1 MKSEDFLPKDLVDAI
16 SKQIAAGIKKGAK
29 EGFTAGGF
37 LEDLQDQM
45 EQFTKDQQA
54 YIVNEKVKQKTMNT
68 TLDTRE
74 AELDVLQKMAIEQ
87 NNSLIKEK
95 IATAERAMIYAQIK
109 GDMQAFYESARM
121 VKDLEKEVGGL
132 EKQND
137 LINKATEERKKQ
149 LKIQIQQEKIQ
160 KAEEE
165 RSEKIKELEEK
176 RKEALE
182 KIGVNTS
189 LIKDFLQG
197 GVARTLAMTV
207 AAEKMGE
214 AFGEA
219 FKELQGEGLSATQA
233 AHEAMT
239 SFTDSMKTGFLAS
252 SEEIRKARAAVMET
266 GGTLHDAEEAGKGAA
281 MMAKVYGGSLEDA
294 GKAIGNLQKIPGIVK
309 ESAQNTAEF
318 GAKLAI
324 AAGVPADTAT
334 KAIANNMDAVAK
346 AGPSMVKSFQVAA
359 INAKKIGVEFS
370 VITGMA
376 DKLLDFENSINA
388 QMEASVLLGREIN
401 LDKAREAALSGD
413 YLTVQKEI
421 LKQVGSEAEFTRM
434 NVLQKQKLAEAM
446 GVSVADLSKMVK
458 GQGELSDGTKLEG
471 EARSKVNEY
480 LEGGLAFVGK
490 YSGALGGLVGGI
502 ISAIPQLMTW
512 NALKTMNNRLTA
524 EGTVQQNI
532 NTTSTNTNSL
542 ATQRAGLMA
551 KGAATGM
558 LAFGGAVLMI
568 GAGIGAAALGMA
580 QLVKAFGET
589 TNAGYALGAVV
600 AVMAGFVGILYAMT
614 KVLPLLGGAA
624 AVSAGPLLAF
634 GAAVALIGVGIGAAA
649 YGISLM
655 VESFAKMPFENLAML
670 PLAMM
675 GIGTGLAWM
684 ALAGP
689 QAMPIIGML
698 ITLAAVAPALSTLA
712 GALGDAFGGG
722 EAKGG
727 KKAAEEG
734 QFAVLQEGIDK
745 LNTTMT
751 NVYNVISRGGKVV
764 LNAKEVGDALYLYNI
779 GPKG

>member
-1 MKSEDFLPKDLVDAI
+1 MAKSKDSRDFEESAKDLTRLFQSQKKSVQELHNLFQGLADGPTNLFSRKVELAAENFDSIVELNRDLNKELIQVTQKEVEIKKLMEGGLSAKVAELTYAKKIAEANVKNIGLSEDQIKTFTEQYDEAI
-16 SKQIAAGIKKGAK
+16 KNQKLLDEANEAK
-29 EGFTAGGF
+29 EHE
-37 LEDLQDQM
+37 LE
-45 EQFTKDQQA
+45 
-54 YIVNEKVKQKTMNT
+54 I
-68 TLDTRE
+68 
-74 AELDVLQKMAIEQ
+74 
-87 NNSLIKEK
+87 
-95 IATAERAMIYAQIK
+95 
-109 GDMQAFYESARM
+109 
-121 VKDLEKEVGGL
+121 
-132 EKQND
+132 
-137 LINKATEERKKQ
+137 
-149 LKIQIQQEKIQ
+149 
-160 KAEEE
+160 
-165 RSEKIKELEEK
+165 SEKIKEIEEK
-176 RKEALE
+176 RNEALT

-219 FKELQGEGLSATQA
+219 FKELKGEGLSSTQA

-471 EARSKVNEY
+471 EARSKVNGY

-502 ISAIPQLMTW
+502 ISAIPQFMTM

-551 KGAATGM
+551 KGAATSM

-568 GAGIGAAALGMA
+568 GVGIGAAALGLA
-580 QLVKAFGET
+580 QLVGAFKDLTGGQIAGALSAIVLVMGGFAIMVNILATASLTAAPGLYALGGAVLMIGAGIGIAALGMSLFVNSLTNMANAET
-589 TNAGYALGAVV
+589 VSNLYGIGGGLYYIAGALGAV
-600 AVMAGFVGILYAMT
+600 AAGSIAIPALNAIKILG
-614 KVLPLLGGAA
+614 LG
-624 AVSAGPLLAF
+624 
-634 GAAVALIGVGIGAAA
+634 
-649 YGISLM
+649 
-655 VESFAKMPFENLAML
+655 N
-670 PLAMM
+670 
-675 GIGTGLAWM
+675 IGTEE
-684 ALAGP
+684 P
-689 QAMPIIGML
+689 K
-698 ITLAAVAPALSTLA
+698 T
-712 GALGDAFGGG
+712 
-722 EAKGG
+722 
-727 KKAAEEG
+727 EEG
-734 QFAVLQEGIDK
+734 QFAVLQGGIDK

-751 NVYNVISRGGKVV
+751 NLYNVISKGGKVM
-764 LNAKEVGDALYLYNI
+764 LNAKEVGDALYLYNMTKT
-779 GPKG
+779 P